1 QASYQNTEEFVFI
14 KPEGQETKGLEAD
27 NEFLEILRHFKAE
40 VENSPKLMPPVDDS
54 APLAKVTV
62 EETQP
67 GLKWA
72 HFSITWDEMAVN
84 DKDGTPLVFDSGDFK
99 GQTKLKRETKAIPAP
114 DVQEAKIG
122 LHRDSFYG
130 R

>member
-1 QASYQNTEEFVFI
+1 MNPRANAAHR
-14 KPEGQETKGLEAD
+14 TK
-27 NEFLEILRHFKAE
+27 RK
-40 VENSPKLMPPVDDS
+40 
-54 APLAKVTV
+54 
-62 EETQP
+62 
-67 GLKWA
+67 
-72 HFSITWDEMAVN
+72 AVN